1 MPKHYWMVVL
11 TPENYQISKEM
22 GFTLLGLR
30 PRYRRRVER
39 MEPDDLV
46 LFYVSGT
53 RKWAATATVKSRCY
67 EDRTPVW
74 KSLPQDDGF
83 PFRVKINPSIMLDE
97 EDHIDAM
104 VLGPSLTY
112 VKRWLPEMWPLAFFD
127 SLHIL
132 PQRDFRLIEAEM
144 KEILS
149 RRRKRRRGGRSRR
162 DRGRKVPSGH
172 SAGKGHE
179 QAPQSPL
186 EPALDPAPV
195 DGAGADPDLEGGDI
209 HI

>member
-1 MPKHYWMVVL
+1 MVVL

-46 LFYVSGT
+46 LFYISGT
-53 RKWAATATVKSRCY
+53 RKWAATATVTSRFF
-67 EDRTPVW
+67 EDRSPVW
-74 KSLPQDDGF
+74 RSLPQDDGF
-83 PFRVKINPSIMLDE
+83 PYRVKINPSIMLEE
-97 EDHIDAM
+97 EDHIDAL
-104 VLGPSLTY
+104 VLGPRLTY
-112 VKRWLPEMWPLAFFD
+112 VKRWLPEMWPLAFID

-132 PQRDFRLIEAEM
+132 PQKDFRLIEAEM

-162 DRGRKVPSGH
+162 ERGRKMPSGH
-172 SAGKGHE
+172 GGGKGPRK
-179 QAPQSPL
+179 ALQSPHG
-186 EPALDPAPV
+186 PALSPASA
-195 DGAGADPDLEGGDI
+195 DGAGADPGP
-209 HI
+209 